1 MIMRVVGNLILQSK
15 AMIHLLV
22 KASDSGCLARG
33 NATTFKADSN
43 LDLTS
48 LDLINIE
55 SKMFIR
61 ECISRI
67 VIARFISKIIE
78 SPH

>member
-15 AMIHLLV
+15 AMIRLLV

-33 NATTFKADSN
+33 NVTTFKADSN

-55 SKMFIR
+55 SKIFIR

-67 VIARFISKIIE
+67 VKARFISKIIE